1 MIGHRKE
8 ISCRTRR
15 KHRLTRRG
23 ISFVDLVVS
32 LPATA
37 MLIGC
42 LGLCIGLM
50 MKAKTQDEN
59 LFQSSYQLTE
69 TLSRI
74 STDLELAT
82 SIASIS
88 SDQVEFTVPDRDGDG
103 LPEQIK
109 YQWANAASANP
120 NTLLWS
126 MNGGIQTVLFEDIG
140 GFLLTPRSTVVSGL
154 VPCHQLS
161 EVAILKRLDSL
172 PDCSYKESAISASKV
187 YAQYF
192 IPDLNTANALWDLG
206 KLRLMVKSAGGT
218 QDGILRVRVTGSSLS
233 QTPSTTIY
241 AEIDILESSLGPNY
255 RWLTIPIAPISRQI
269 ASTPLC
275 VTLSSA
281 GGTGDIAY
289 VQSFKSTSNM
299 PANCSFLSSTNGGAS
314 WSNPDPSSGI
324 RLYAYGFYDGYTGS
338 RQFLTSLDLRLV
350 SARNSTIIAETSI
363 RMQTQPELPTTD
375 VLTMAAE
382 E

>member
-1 MIGHRKE
+1 MIRRRKE
-8 ISCRTRR
+8 IRR
-15 KHRLTRRG
+15 RARQKLRPIRWG
-23 ISFVDLVVS
+23 ISFVEIVVS

-59 LFQSSYQLTE
+59 LFQSSYQLTD

-109 YQWANAASANP
+109 YQWANASSANP
-120 NTLLWS
+120 NTVLWS
-126 MNGGIQTVLFEDIG
+126 MNGGLQTVLFEDIG
-140 GFLLTPRSTVVSGL
+140 GFLLTPRSTVVSGT

-172 PDCSYKESAISASKV
+172 PGCSYKEQAISSSKV

-192 IPDLNTANALWDLG
+192 IPDLNASGPLWDLG

-218 QDGILRVRVTGSSLS
+218 QDGILRVRVTGSDLS

-241 AEIDILESSLGPNY
+241 AEIDIPESSLGPNY

-269 ASTPLC
+269 ASSPLC
-275 VTLSSA
+275 ITLSSA
-281 GGTGDIAY
+281 GGTGNIAY
-289 VQSFKSTSNM
+289 VQSFKSPLNM
-299 PANCSFLSSTNGGAS
+299 PANCSFLSSTNGGTS
-314 WSNPDPSSGI
+314 WSNPDSKSGI

-338 RQFLTSLDLRLV
+338 RQFLTSLDLRLA
-350 SARNSTIIAETSI
+350 SARNSTVIAETSV

-375 VLTMAAE
+375 VLTIAAE

>member
-8 ISCRTRR
+8 MSRR
-15 KHRLTRRG
+15 RRQNLRPIRWG
-23 ISFVDLVVS
+23 ISFVELVVS

-37 MLIGC
+37 MLIGG

-82 SIASIS
+82 SITSIS

-120 NTLLWS
+120 NTVLWS
-126 MNGGIQTVLFEDIG
+126 MNGGLQTVLFEDIG
-140 GFLLTPRSTVVSGL
+140 GFVLTPRSTVVSGT

-172 PDCSYKESAISASKV
+172 PGCSYKERAISSSKV

-192 IPDLNTANALWDLG
+192 IPDLNAAGALWDLG
-206 KLRLMVKSAGGT
+206 KLRLLVKSAGGT

-275 VTLSSA
+275 ITLSSA
-281 GGTGDIAY
+281 GGTGNIAY
-289 VQSFKSTSNM
+289 VQSFKSPLNM
-299 PANCSFLSSTNGGAS
+299 PANCSFLSSTNGGTS
-314 WSNPDPSSGI
+314 WSNPDSKSGI
-324 RLYAYGFYDGYTGS
+324 RLYAYGFCDGYSGS
-338 RQFLTSLDLRLV
+338 RQFLTSLDLRLA
-350 SARNSTIIAETSI
+350 SARNSTVIAETSV

-375 VLTMAAE
+375 VLTIAAE